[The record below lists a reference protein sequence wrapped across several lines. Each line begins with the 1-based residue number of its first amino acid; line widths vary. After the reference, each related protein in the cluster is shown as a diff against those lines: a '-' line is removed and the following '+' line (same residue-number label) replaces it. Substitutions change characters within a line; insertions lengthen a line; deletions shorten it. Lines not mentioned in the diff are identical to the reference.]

1 MLFQREKVIDS
12 LNRGDVLSI
21 ISTKGDVDLLKRT
34 GELSEVYRISI
45 SGMKLNLEILLVL
58 NDTSDGGARKSHV
71 LHFCGICLV

>member
-21 ISTKGDVDLLKRT
+21 ISTKGDVHLLKRT

-45 SGMKLNLEILLVL
+45 SGMKLNLEILMY
-58 NDTSDGGARKSHV
+58 DTSDEGARKSHV